1 MAKDKPVTIV
11 DGTVMYVPPSQQECQ
26 GPVEKPGEPV
36 PVEPVEET
44 AEPKALGQKAKP
56 MPLGPAA
63 DPDMPLGPPAK
74 K

>member
-26 GPVEKPGEPV
+26 GPAEKPGEPV
-36 PVEPVEET
+36 P
-44 AEPKALGQKAKP
+44 AEDRPEVNPELGPKAG
-56 MPLGPAA
+56 PL
-63 DPDMPLGPPAK
+63 PLGPPAQPMPLGKPIEK